1 MSSYK
6 PIVLVYNP
14 LAGHG
19 HLDSWSA
26 MVTNLLLQE
35 GYKVIVL
42 TPNKLDL
49 LSRLSAMNMTNA
61 SNLQILEWALPVQ
74 NIFKRIYRKISGKII
89 PLKVKQNVGPSAVDS
104 ELNYL
109 EPMEFAERIHFALSK
124 EVSSPHLIIN
134 MYMDLYR
141 TDYSRWNHFE
151 SRMRIPW
158 VGLRFIPA
166 KDPIEGY
173 YFIPSCRG
181 MAFLDEDVC
190 KRYQKSIFDKN
201 FAYFPDI
208 TDASLPTKK
217 SELSVEI
224 LKRARGRKIVFLGG
238 TIGRSKNLE
247 KWYELISIAN
257 PERWF
262 FLQIGEIR
270 FENLT
275 TGDIAAQNKCL
286 RMMPENLLIKN
297 EYLPDEKIFNDVI
310 FNSDVLFAV
319 YRDFKISSNM
329 LGKAAAFERPI
340 LVAQGNLMGQR
351 VNDYQIGIAVP
362 EDNVPMM
369 LQALEHLVQNPIP
382 NQHFVAY
389 REEFSEKV
397 FSKSMIEF
405 IGKCIQ

>member
-1 MSSYK
+1 
-6 PIVLVYNP
+6 
-14 LAGHG
+14 
-19 HLDSWSA
+19 
-26 MVTNLLLQE
+26 
-35 GYKVIVL
+35 
-42 TPNKLDL
+42 
-49 LSRLSAMNMTNA
+49 MNMTNA
-61 SNLQILEWALPVQ
+61 SNLQILEWALPTQ
-74 NIFKRIYRKISGKII
+74 NIFKRIYRRIYKKII
-89 PLKVKQNVGPSAVDS
+89 LLKLKKNVELSAVDP

-109 EPMEFAERIHFALSK
+109 EPVEFADRINFAITK
-124 EVSSPHLIIN
+124 EGSSPHLILN

-151 SRMRIPW
+151 RKMRIPW
-158 VGLRFIPA
+158 VGLRFIPS
-166 KDPIEGY
+166 KEPIEGY
-173 YFIPSCRG
+173 YFIHSCRG
-181 MAFLDEDVC
+181 MAFLDDNVC
-190 KRYQKSIFDKN
+190 RRYQKLINHKN

-217 SELSVEI
+217 SELSLEI
-224 LKRARGRKIVFLGG
+224 VKRARGRKVVFLGG

-270 FENLT
+270 EENLT
-275 TGDIAAQNKCL
+275 TGDIAAQNKFL

-297 EYLPDEKIFNDVI
+297 EYLPDEKDFNDVI

-351 VNDYQIGIAVP
+351 VNDYQIGAAVP

-369 LQALEHLVQNPIP
+369 LQALEDLVQNPIP
-382 NQHFVAY
+382 SQHFGAY
-389 REEFSEKV
+389 RKEFSEQV